1 MIGMNPDSKVDWSA
15 YIDTMT
21 TVHALRLDAE
31 RRAAV
36 LQQMTNIEVLAHR
49 FLDFPL
55 EAEVEIAPVFRP

>member
-1 MIGMNPDSKVDWSA
+1 MAGMNPEAKADWSA
-15 YIDTMT
+15 YIDTMAA
-21 TVHALRLDAE
+21 VHELRLDAE

-36 LQQMTNIEVLAHR
+36 LQQMTNIEALARR

>member
-1 MIGMNPDSKVDWSA
+1 MAGVNSDAKTDWPA

-21 TVHALRLDAE
+21 AVHELRLNAE

-36 LQQMTNIEVLAHR
+36 HQQMTNIEVLAHR